1 MVQNAD
7 MVRKNG
13 VKKDAEPQK
22 NREKPAFEH
31 LFSLEGFV
39 LEGVFC
45 KI

>member
-1 MVQNAD
+1 MQNLQKIG
-7 MVRKNG
+7 KN
-13 VKKDAEPQK
+13 
-22 NREKPAFEH
+22 PAIEH

>member
-22 NREKPAFEH
+22 NREKACF
-31 LFSLEGFV
+31 
-39 LEGVFC
+39 
-45 KI
+45 